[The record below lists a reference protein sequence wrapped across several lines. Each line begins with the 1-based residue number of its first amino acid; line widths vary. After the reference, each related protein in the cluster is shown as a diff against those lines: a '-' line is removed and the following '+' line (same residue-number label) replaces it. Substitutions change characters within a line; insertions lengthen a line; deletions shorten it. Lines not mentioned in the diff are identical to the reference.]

1 MALFGNNEDKQ
12 LKQKEKQAKKEAA
25 KREQMDALKQ
35 SEEAEIDKFDG
46 NYIAIDFDSQDWS
59 NSNSMIIS
67 KVYKK
72 VAEYAN
78 RHNLMIVNISRI
90 EDGPLKTVTVSVIFE
105 K

>member
-1 MALFGNNEDKQ
+1 
-12 LKQKEKQAKKEAA
+12 
-25 KREQMDALKQ
+25 
-35 SEEAEIDKFDG
+35 
-46 NYIAIDFDSQDWS
+46 
-59 NSNSMIIS
+59 MIIS